1 MKAPH
6 SLGYDAMIGSVRE
19 STPVYH
25 AAWQQVSYRFCDLK
39 ELMAKATPLRSG
51 DVLAGVAARSA
62 AENVAAKMALADVP
76 LKRFLSEAVIP
87 YESCDVTRLI
97 MDRHDTAAFAP
108 VSQMTVGE
116 FRDWLLSEAA
126 TTEVLAWLAPGITP
140 EMAAATSKIM
150 RNQDLILAARKAEVV
165 TRFRDTIGLKGRM
178 AVRLQPNHPT
188 DDRRGIAAS
197 IVDGLMLGCGDAV
210 IGVNP
215 ASDNVAGI
223 IDLLAML
230 DDIIHRFEIPTQAC
244 VLTHVTTSIEA
255 MRRGA
260 PIDLVFQ
267 SVGGTEAVNTS
278 FGVTLAMLREA
289 REAAL
294 GLKRGTVGDN
304 VMYFE
309 TGQGSALSADAH
321 HGVDQ
326 QTLEARAYAV
336 AREFKPLLVNSVV
349 GFIGPEYLYNGK
361 EIIRAGLEDHFC
373 GKLLGLPMGCD
384 VCYTNHAE
392 ADQDDMDVLLMLLG
406 AAGVTFVMGVPG
418 ADDIMLNYQS
428 TSFHDALYVRE
439 ALGLRRAPEFE
450 GWLERMGL
458 ADENGRLVGQA
469 KHALLDHV
477 QGLAA

>member
-1 MKAPH
+1 M
-6 SLGYDAMIGSVRE
+6 YQ
-19 STPVYH
+19 
-25 AAWQQVSYRFCDLK
+25 AAWQQTVYRFSDLK
-39 ELMAKATPLRSG
+39 ELMAKATPPRSG
-51 DVLAGVAARSA
+51 DILAGVAATNA
-62 AENVAAKMALADVP
+62 EENVAAKMALADVP
-76 LKRFLSEAVIP
+76 LKRFLTEAVIP
-87 YESCDVTRLI
+87 YEQDDVTRLI
-97 MDRHDTAAFAP
+97 LDGHDAAAFAP
-108 VSQMTVGE
+108 IASMTVGE

-126 TTEVLAWLAPGITP
+126 TSEVLSRLAPGITP
-140 EMAAATSKIM
+140 EMAAATAKIM
-150 RNQDLILAARKAEVV
+150 RNQDLILAARKVEVV

-188 DDRRGIAAS
+188 DDKRGIAAS

-215 ASDNVAGI
+215 AGDNVATI
-223 IDLLAML
+223 LDLLAML
-230 DDIIHRFEIPTQAC
+230 GDIIARFEIPTQAC
-244 VLTHVTTSIEA
+244 VLTHVTTAIEA
-255 MRRGA
+255 MHRGA
-260 PIDLVFQ
+260 PVDLVFQ
-267 SVGGTEAVNTS
+267 SIGGTQAVNAS
-278 FGVTLAMLREA
+278 FGVTLALLAEA

-294 GLKRGTVGDN
+294 ALKRGTVGDN

-336 AREFKPLLVNSVV
+336 ARQFKPLLVNSVV

-373 GKLLGLPMGCD
+373 GKIMGLPMGCD

-450 GWLERMGL
+450 TWLARMGL
-458 ADENGRLVGQA
+458 ADERGRLLAQPA
-469 KHALLDHV
+469 QALLAHV
-477 QGLAA
+477 EGFAA

>member
-1 MKAPH
+1 M
-6 SLGYDAMIGSVRE
+6 YQ
-19 STPVYH
+19 
-25 AAWQQVSYRFCDLK
+25 AAWRQTSYRFAGLK
-39 ELMAKATPLRSG
+39 ELMAKATPPRSG
-51 DVLAGVAARSA
+51 DVLAGVAARNA
-62 AENVAAKMALADVP
+62 EENVAAKMALADVP
-76 LKRFLSEAVIP
+76 LKQLLSEPVVP
-87 YESCDVTRLI
+87 YESDDVTRLI
-97 MDRHDTAAFAP
+97 LDGHDAAAFAA
-108 VSQMTVGE
+108 VSHMTVGE
-116 FRDWLLSEAA
+116 FRDWLLGETA
-126 TTEVLAWLAPGITP
+126 TTQMLARIAPGITP
-140 EMAAATSKIM
+140 EMAAATAKIM
-150 RNQDLILAARKAEVV
+150 RNQDLILAARKVEVV

-210 IGVNP
+210 IGINP
-215 ASDNVAGI
+215 AGDNVATI
-223 IDLLAML
+223 LDLLGML
-230 DDIIHRFEIPTQAC
+230 DEIIARFEIPTQAC
-244 VLTHVTTSIEA
+244 VLTHVTTAVEAIE
-255 MRRGA
+255 RGA
-260 PIDLVFQ
+260 PVDLVFQ
-267 SVGGTEAVNTS
+267 SIGGTEAVNAS
-278 FGVTLAMLREA
+278 FGVTLALLQEA

-294 GLKRGTVGDN
+294 GLERGTVGDN

-336 AREFKPLLVNSVV
+336 ARQFKPLLVNSVV

-373 GKLLGLPMGCD
+373 GKLMGLPMGCD

-450 GWLERMGL
+450 AWLERMGL
-458 ADENGRLVGQA
+458 ADEQGRLLAQPA
-469 KHALLDHV
+469 QALLEHV
-477 QGLAA
+477 KGLV